1 MSIYK
6 IAYRVCQNF
15 NESGFAFTIDERP
28 SDVAG
33 VQFLIEFDANPDT
46 SIKIWEGHR
55 TNTYNVRC
63 RTTDDN
69 ISDLWKD
76 LGLRVEMETAPPYVG
91 VDELYVGGMST
102 PINGGDIDELVT
114 FCLDVAD
121 YVG

>member
-6 IAYRVCQNF
+6 IAYRVCQNY
-15 NESGFAFTIDERP
+15 NESGFAFTIDERS
-28 SDVAG
+28 SDLAG
-33 VQFLIEFDANPDT
+33 AQFFIEFDANPDT

-76 LGLRVEMETAPPYVG
+76 LGFRVDMEPAPPSIG
-91 VDELYVGGMST
+91 VDQLYSCSQST
-102 PINGGDIDELVT
+102 PIKGGDIDELVT